1 VVLVLPISEKVSKPL
16 YEPLSVTEPVP
27 VVVVSCFTL
36 SLTTRAILGLPSY
49 TRRMMAVAAA
59 GAGNWIVNVPFST
72 DLLPP
77 KSRTAT
83 VEFDLDE
90 L

>member
-1 VVLVLPISEKVSKPL
+1 MVLVLPISEKVSKPL
-16 YEPLSVTEPVP
+16 YEPLSVRVPVP

-36 SLTTRAILGLPSY
+36 SLTMRAIPTTPFY
-49 TRRMMAVAAA
+49 TRRIIAVAAA

-83 VEFDLDE
+83 AEFDWDE